1 MQKVVTIEFD
11 DREQTLTV
19 MRALESYRLRL
30 QASIARTQQK
40 LRPFELRYKTTT
52 DSFLKNMAA
61 EDLEGGD
68 LEYVEWAGE
77 AGMLE
82 GLQSE
87 LKAID
92 HARSQL
98 P

>member
-1 MQKVVTIEFD
+1 MQKVATIEFD
-11 DREQTLTV
+11 DRKQAVTV
-19 MRALESYRLRL
+19 MRALESYRMRL
-30 QASIARTQQK
+30 QASIARTQRK
-40 LRPFELRYKTTT
+40 LQSFELSYKTTT
-52 DSFLKNMAA
+52 DSFLKNMTA

-68 LEYVEWAGE
+68 LEYIDWAGE
-77 AGMLE
+77 ADMIE
-82 GLQSE
+82 GLQTE